1 MTTTGSNELTV
12 RLFAAWGALAL
23 IKDAAFASKT
33 ETECLADIRN
43 ILKSIGE
50 EK

>member
-1 MTTTGSNELTV
+1 MISSELTV

-23 IKDAAFASKT
+23 IKDAAYASKS
-33 ETECLADIRN
+33 ETECLQDIRQ